1 MSRKNIDLQKEEHSK
16 EELESL
22 LNEMD
27 SEDRISDLKTVI
39 LDAEGDVFTQKV
51 SRFMDFD
58 KIKEDANSEAEETV
72 DSIVEFYIQDSI
84 YDDRRGSR
92 FLKSKTSRDKMTL
105 SNIIFQMKT
114 AEHAIKRLLEEIDA
128 GNLHPRQFEVLAA
141 LQKSKMDIIK
151 HLAFV
156 QIQMENN
163 YKTIR
168 QEQEHLTD
176 TTPDEDD
183 LVGGFGSKN
192 ILKRLK
198 NGNQFEQ
205 EDVRIE
211 DVKLED

>member
-1 MSRKNIDLQKEEHSK
+1 MTRKKNIDLENEEHSK
-16 EELESL
+16 EELESIL
-22 LNEMD
+22 DEMD
-27 SEDRISDLKTVI
+27 RDSPSVLGPDD
-39 LDAEGDVFTQKV
+39 DDVFEKKP

-58 KIKEDANSEAEETV
+58 KIKEDADNEANETV
-72 DSIVEFYIQDSI
+72 DSIVGFYIKDF
-84 YDDRRGSR
+84 GSNDHKGQR
-92 FLKSKTSRDKMTL
+92 FLNSKTNRDKMTL

-176 TTPDEDD
+176 TTPDDDD

-205 EDVRIE
+205 I
-211 DVKLED
+211 DVKIENVELED

>member
-1 MSRKNIDLQKEEHSK
+1 MSRKNINLQKEEHSK

-27 SEDRISDLKTVI
+27 SEERISDLKTVI
-39 LDAEGDVFTQKV
+39 LDAEGDVFTQKA

-58 KIKEDANSEAEETV
+58 KIKEDADVEANETV
-72 DSIVEFYIQDSI
+72 DSIVDFYIQDSI
-84 YDDRRGSR
+84 YDERRGAR

-168 QEQEHLTD
+168 QEQEHLSD
-176 TTPDEDD
+176 TTPNEDE
-183 LVGGFGSKN
+183 LSGGFGSKN
-192 ILKRLK
+192 MIKRLK
-198 NGNQFEQ
+198 NGNQDDELKPGN
-205 EDVRIE
+205 IN
-211 DVKLED
+211 LED

>member
-39 LDAEGDVFTQKV
+39 LDAESDVFTQKV

-58 KIKEDANSEAEETV
+58 KIKEDANAEAEETV

-114 AEHAIKRLLEEIDA
+114 AEHAINRLLEEIDA

-168 QEQEHLTD
+168 QEQEHLSD
-176 TTPDEDD
+176 TTPNEDE
-183 LVGGFGSKN
+183 LNGGFGSKN
-192 ILKRLK
+192 MIKRLK
-198 NGNQFEQ
+198 NGNQDDEIKP
-205 EDVRIE
+205 DNIN
-211 DVKLED
+211 LED

>member
-1 MSRKNIDLQKEEHSK
+1 MSRKNINLQKEEHSK

-27 SEDRISDLKTVI
+27 SEERISDLKTVI
-39 LDAEGDVFTQKV
+39 LDAEGDVFTQKA

-58 KIKEDANSEAEETV
+58 KIKEDADVEANETV
-72 DSIVEFYIQDSI
+72 DSIVDFYIQDSI
-84 YDDRRGSR
+84 YDERRGAR

-168 QEQEHLTD
+168 QEQEHLSD
-176 TTPDEDD
+176 TTPNEDE
-183 LVGGFGSKN
+183 LSGGFGSKN
-192 ILKRLK
+192 MIKRLK
-198 NGNQFEQ
+198 NGNQDEHV
-205 EDVRIE
+205 EVKID